1 MMHMKGGN
9 LMMYR
14 VVGRIFFILLLAA
27 CAKPSVRAEENVTT
41 QWVQYLSG
49 EDTVRAYLALP
60 SGNGPFPA
68 VILIH
73 EWWGLNDW
81 IMANAVEFAQR
92 GYVALAVDLYRGRV
106 AASSDEAHELMRGLP
121 EDRAAKDL
129 RAAFSYLWQRTDVQQ
144 QRIGSIGWC
153 MGGGYSLV
161 AALNIRDLAAAVIC
175 YGRLVSETEEI
186 QKINCP
192 ILGIFGEK
200 DRGIPAAS
208 AKTFER
214 EAQKLDKQVRVT
226 IYPNV
231 GHAFMNP
238 NNKAGYDAETAKEA
252 WQRIFAFLDSKL
264 KAQR

>member
-1 MMHMKGGN
+1 MKEGN
-9 LMMYR
+9 FMMYKC
-14 VVGRIFFILLLAA
+14 VGRMFLILLLAA
-27 CAKPSVRAEENVTT
+27 YVRPNARAGENLTT
-41 QWVQYLSG
+41 EWVQYLSG
-49 EDTVRAYLALP
+49 DDTVRAYLALP
-60 SGNGPFPA
+60 GGNGPFPA

-81 IMANAVEFAQR
+81 IMDNAIEFAQR
-92 GYVALAVDLYRGRV
+92 GYLALAVDLYRGSV
-106 AASSDEAHELMRGLP
+106 ASSSDEAHELMRGLP

-129 RAAFSYLWQRTDVQQ
+129 RSAFLYLWQRPDVHQ

-161 AALNIRDLAAAVIC
+161 AALNIRDLAAAVVC
-175 YGRLVSETEEI
+175 YGRLVSEPEEL

-208 AKTFER
+208 AKAFER
-214 EAQKLDKQVRVT
+214 EAQKMDKQVRVT

-238 NNKAGYDAETAKEA
+238 NNKDGYDAETAKEA

-264 KAQR
+264 KARQ